1 LLSQHQRHIS
11 EYLTSK
17 SSNWGFFNEW
27 VIVPFKSNDESKKFV
42 RFETMEGGSEE
53 NESKKICKWDGGR
66 KKMNKGGGRV
76 SCEKEKEREE
86 KKERQRGRA
95 RGIK

>member
-1 LLSQHQRHIS
+1 
-11 EYLTSK
+11 
-17 SSNWGFFNEW
+17 
-27 VIVPFKSNDESKKFV
+27 
-42 RFETMEGGSEE
+42 MEGGSEE